1 MAKINKDNLGYLGL
15 DFQYRLLL
23 QIITDRK
30 FASSILDMVSPN
42 YFEDS
47 YVRIIVGTIKDAFE
61 KHEAIPDIG
70 SLRSRLLENVKDE
83 IDRNSVFS
91 HIRRIEEAELNDTF
105 YIQETALKFCKRQEL
120 AKAIKQMNEIITKG
134 SIDDYDKCEEI
145 LKKALE
151 FGENSDGVIDVC
163 DNLADVLSDDY
174 RNPIATGIE
183 GLDEIMDGGLAKGIR
198 ECGRCSNNSFYC
210 SFYGIW

>member
-91 HIRRIEEAELNDTF
+91 HLRRIEEAELNDTF
-105 YIQETALKFCKRQEL
+105 YIQETALKFCKRQE
-120 AKAIKQMNEIITKG
+120 K
-134 SIDDYDKCEEI
+134 
-145 LKKALE
+145 
-151 FGENSDGVIDVC
+151 
-163 DNLADVLSDDY
+163 
-174 RNPIATGIE
+174 
-183 GLDEIMDGGLAKGIR
+183 
-198 ECGRCSNNSFYC
+198 
-210 SFYGIW
+210 